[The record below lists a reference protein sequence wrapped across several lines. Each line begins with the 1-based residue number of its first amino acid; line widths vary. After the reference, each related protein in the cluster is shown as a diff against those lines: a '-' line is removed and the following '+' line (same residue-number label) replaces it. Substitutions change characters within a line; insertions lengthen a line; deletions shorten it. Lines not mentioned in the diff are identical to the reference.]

1 MIYEHSKQ
9 YRCTIVRGK
18 ALSDLDN
25 LLPAYA
31 NILQEICPIQKNM
44 FADEFNSKLSLYL
57 PENERKEKT
66 LNNHRTEIAGKL
78 FGLYYTDNEGFVYV
92 SDRALKL
99 LEDFDQVSFFK
110 DLCLA
115 YQFPSG
121 MSKNNIIQAQLDKG
135 VSLRQLCFVLDVLLR
150 CREIDLKITKKQ
162 IGYYVLN
169 SEDVLCGR
177 ASVLEV
183 VEKIH
188 SDSKKGIIRSIP
200 KIEGKE
206 DSYIY
211 QHINEQL
218 NLLYLA
224 NLVLFEKNGVVDL
237 NDRELNFIK
246 LMASESEKKP
256 LFDFY
261 KYPFSSVE
269 ERKQTLLAWDYH
281 FSQLSALQVPDTEV
295 SSLLPTPLLPLENT
309 ILIGD
314 EGEEYIYQLERDRVQ
329 QLNPRLL
336 NKIKKMGKI
345 KGIGFDIQ
353 SVFGDGE
360 FAEFVKYIEVKTTKR
375 VTSPTQQAFQ
385 DTINLTRNEW
395 IAAQQHAKHYFIY
408 RLYLSQNG
416 ASVFIIEN
424 PFEAHLNKKLS
435 VIPLTYRM
443 DFDHTSGRFYA

>member
-9 YRCTIVRGK
+9 YRCPIVRGK
-18 ALSDLDN
+18 ARSDLDN

-31 NILQEICPIQKNM
+31 NILQEICPLPKQT

-57 PENERKEKT
+57 PENGRTDKT

-78 FGLYYTDNEGFVYV
+78 FGLYYTDREGYVYV

-99 LEDFDQVSFFK
+99 LEDCDQVSFFK

-121 MSKNNIIQAQLDKG
+121 MSKSNIIQTQLDKG
-135 VSLRQLCFVLDVLLR
+135 VSLRQLCFVLDVLLS
-150 CREIDLKITKKQ
+150 CREMDLRITKKQ

-183 VEKIH
+183 VEQINLDIKN
-188 SDSKKGIIRSIP
+188 GIIRSIP
-200 KIEGKE
+200 KPEDKG
-206 DSYIY
+206 DSYVY

-224 NLVLFEKNGVVDL
+224 NLVLFEDGVVAL
-237 NDRELNFIK
+237 NTRELNFIK
-246 LMASESEKKP
+246 LMASEAEKKP

-261 KYPFSSVE
+261 KSPFSSVE
-269 ERKQTLLAWDYH
+269 ERKQTLLDWEYH
-281 FSQLSALQVPDTEV
+281 FSQLSALQVPDTEIT
-295 SSLLPTPLLPLENT
+295 SLLPTPLLPVENT
-309 ILIGD
+309 VLIGD

-329 QLNPRLL
+329 QLNPKLL

-360 FAEFVKYIEVKTTKR
+360 FPEFVKYIEVKTTKR
-375 VTSPTQQAFQ
+375 ATSPTQQAFQ